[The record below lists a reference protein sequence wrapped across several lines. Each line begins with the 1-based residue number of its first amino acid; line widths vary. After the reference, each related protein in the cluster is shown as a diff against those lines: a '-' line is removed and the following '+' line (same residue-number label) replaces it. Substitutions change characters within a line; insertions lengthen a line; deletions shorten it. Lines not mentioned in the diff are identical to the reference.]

1 MTSNTAI
8 KTQYDINGYVVV
20 PSMFNSDEVA
30 LLRNTTN
37 DIIESARGKSQ
48 SDAIHDLEDSHDP
61 KGSPRVRRIKD
72 PVQQFGVYD
81 ALARNEKLLSV
92 VRTLLGNDV
101 RFHSSKI
108 NIKSVEYGAAVEW
121 HQDWVFYPHTN
132 DDLLAVGI
140 AIDPMT
146 MENGCL
152 MMIPGSHRDP
162 IYDHHHR
169 DGYFVGAVQEKNFS
183 LKDAVPITL
192 DAGGISIHHVRT
204 LHGSESNTS
213 DHSRRLLLTQYCAVD
228 AWPLRGITD
237 WDTFNAD
244 IVRGEPTNRPRLADI
259 PVLMPYP
266 EGEFGDLSIYE
277 IQKGMEDRLYEVPK

>member
-1 MTSNTAI
+1 MLTDDQINA
-8 KTQYDINGYVVV
+8 YHENGYIAIDNVLTMSEVEELRDV
-20 PSMFNSDEVA
+20 TDEFF
-30 LLRNTTN
+30 
-37 DIIESARGKSQ
+37 EKARGLTENDDHFELEPTHSKENPKLRHIIFPYKIHPAYDKSMRHPRILEMVSQ
-48 SDAIHDLEDSHDP
+48 LIGHDLRQNGHKLNVKYSQG
-61 KGSPRVRRIKD
+61 GSP
-72 PVQQFGVYD
+72 
-81 ALARNEKLLSV
+81 
-92 VRTLLGNDV
+92 
-101 RFHSSKI
+101 
-108 NIKSVEYGAAVEW
+108 VEW

-152 MMIPGSHRDP
+152 MMIPGSHREP

-169 DGYFVGAVQEKNFS
+169 DGYFVGAVQEKNFP

-204 LHGSESNTS
+204 LHGSEPNTS

-244 IVRGEPTNRPRLADI
+244 IVRGESTNRPRLADV

-266 EGEFGDLSIYE
+266 EGEFGDRSIYE